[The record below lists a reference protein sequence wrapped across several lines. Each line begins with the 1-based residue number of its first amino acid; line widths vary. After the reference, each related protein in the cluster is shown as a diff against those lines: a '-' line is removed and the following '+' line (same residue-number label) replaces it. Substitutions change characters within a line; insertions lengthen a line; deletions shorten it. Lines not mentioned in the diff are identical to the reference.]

1 MRAACSCPRPQLG
14 RDGCYYLLNTG
25 KLEVAVVLSLEMGWQ
40 RQPLARASLYP
51 GEGCFFLMKSG
62 P

>member
-14 RDGCYYLLNTG
+14 RDGCYCLLNTG
-25 KLEVAVVLSLEMGWQ
+25 ELEVAMVLSPEMGRQ
-40 RQPLARASLYP
+40 RQPSARVSLYP